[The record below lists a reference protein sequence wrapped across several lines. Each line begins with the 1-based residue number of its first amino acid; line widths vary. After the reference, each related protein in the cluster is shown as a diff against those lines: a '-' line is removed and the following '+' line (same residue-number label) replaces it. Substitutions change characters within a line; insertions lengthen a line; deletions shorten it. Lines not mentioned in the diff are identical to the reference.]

1 MRPFP
6 VPPCRN
12 PDDRDS
18 LRWYLAST
26 VLSQPRRILIR
37 ATNWVGDAVMSLPAL
52 GAIRN
57 RFPAAH
63 IAVLARPWVAG
74 LYRHEPFADEIIL
87 YEPAPFRS
95 GSLLKACRDR
105 VTLAGALRAR
115 AFDSALLLQNAFDA
129 ALIAALAG
137 IPERI
142 GYARDLR
149 SPLLTRAI
157 ALPRP
162 GVLPPHESFY
172 YLELLRRAG
181 WLDRLPASL
190 TVELRSAPRARAAGL
205 ARFAAEGIATPVIG
219 VSPGAAFGSAK
230 RWLPERFAASACTL
244 AERLGATVALHGSAS
259 ERELC
264 ESVRAMIEARGLRAV
279 NYSGQTTLE
288 EFIERAAASRL
299 FLTND
304 SGAMHIASA
313 LGVPTV
319 AVFGPTNPA
328 TTGPA
333 GPWARI
339 VSNPVDCAPCL
350 LRECPIDHRCMTR
363 VRDESVSKAALDL
376 IQLAVEWTPESK

>member
-1 MRPFP
+1 
-6 VPPCRN
+6 
-12 PDDRDS
+12 
-18 LRWYLAST
+18 
-26 VLSQPRRILIR
+26 
-37 ATNWVGDAVMSLPAL
+37 
-52 GAIRN
+52 
-57 RFPAAH
+57 
-63 IAVLARPWVAG
+63 
-74 LYRHEPFADEIIL
+74 
-87 YEPAPFRS
+87 
-95 GSLLKACRDR
+95 
-105 VTLAGALRAR
+105 
-115 AFDSALLLQNAFDA
+115 
-129 ALIAALAG
+129 
-137 IPERI
+137 
-142 GYARDLR
+142 
-149 SPLLTRAI
+149 
-157 ALPRP
+157 
-162 GVLPPHESFY
+162 
-172 YLELLRRAG
+172 
-181 WLDRLPASL
+181 
-190 TVELRSAPRARAAGL
+190 
-205 ARFAAEGIATPVIG
+205 VIG

>member
-1 MRPFP
+1 ME
-6 VPPCRN
+6 
-12 PDDRDS
+12 
-18 LRWYLAST
+18 
-26 VLSQPRRILIR
+26 SQPRRILIR
-37 ATNWVGDAVMSLPAL
+37 ATNWVGDAVLSLPAL
-52 GAIRN
+52 GAIRD
-57 RFPAAH
+57 RFPVAH

-87 YEPAPFRS
+87 YQPAPFRS
-95 GSLLKACRDR
+95 RSRRQACHDR
-105 VTLAGALRAR
+105 VTLAGALRAGR
-115 AFDSALLLQNAFDA
+115 FDCALLLQNAFDA

-142 GYARDLR
+142 GYARDFR

-157 ALPRP
+157 PVPRP
-162 GVLPPHESFY
+162 GAIPPHESFY
-172 YLELLRRAG
+172 YLELLHRAG
-181 WLDRLPASL
+181 WLDHLPATL
-190 TVELRSAPRARAAGL
+190 TVELRSASRARAAGL
-205 ARFAAEGIATPVIG
+205 ARFAAEGIVTPVIG

-244 AERLGATVALHGSAS
+244 AGRLAATVALHGSAS

-264 ESVRAMIEARGLRAV
+264 ESLRALIERRGVRAV
-279 NYSGQTTLE
+279 NYAGRTTLE

-333 GPWARI
+333 GPLARI
-339 VSNPVDCAPCL
+339 VRHPVDCAPCL

-363 VRDESVSKAALDL
+363 VQHESVSNAALDL
-376 IQLAVEWTPESK
+376 IQMAVEWTPELK